1 MSKKCLKCGC
11 IISEDSITDYCF
23 NCSKSLYSYNN
34 GNNIKSQTE
43 NITKEDNIYTREER
57 VLIIVGNITLG
68 LGIISSIIL
77 MIKFKFPE
85 KVLIILPVLSSIIS
99 WAILLCIAKAS
110 KNIRDIRNK

>member
-23 NCSKSLYSYNN
+23 NCSNSNN
-34 GNNIKSQTE
+34 NNVKGETE
-43 NITKEDNIYTREER
+43 NITKEDDVYTREEK
-57 VLIIVGNITLG
+57 VLIIFGNIILW

-77 MIKFKFPE
+77 MIKFNFPE
-85 KVLIILPVLSSIIS
+85 NMLIILSMPISIIS
-99 WAILLCIAKAS
+99 WAILLCVAKAS